1 MVPATATAVVVFVLL
16 VTPGVVFE
24 LLWQRPRPRRDES
37 TFVEVGR
44 VLLTGVVFSG
54 LATAVV
60 GVLSAFG
67 AAANIFAL
75 VSDGPA
81 YVTNNPGLVLGSL
94 VTVVL
99 LAICGAVATH
109 DLLTPSTMRRIAQET
124 VWHTAFSRM
133 AEPGVRVYLSV
144 QLKDGTTITGYKA
157 GYSTEPD
164 PAKRDLLLT
173 APLTIR
179 YAGEPTATDLDEDWQ
194 SMVLSGGEIR
204 TIAASYVA
212 PPTTPP
218 ASRTGLPQRTVTWL
232 TRHSGL
238 AALVGATIVLVAQ
251 LAVGLVL

>member
-1 MVPATATAVVVFVLL
+1 VVPATTTAVVVFVLL
-16 VTPGVVFE
+16 VTPGIVFE
-24 LLWQRPRPRRDES
+24 LLWQRTRPRRDES
-37 TFVEVGR
+37 TFVEIGR

-67 AAANIFAL
+67 AAASVVAL

-81 YVTNNPGLVLGSL
+81 YVADNPGLVLGSL

-99 LAICGAVATH
+99 LAICAAVATH
-109 DLLTPSTMRRIAQET
+109 DLLTPPTMRRIAQET

-157 GYSTEPD
+157 GYSTEPE

-173 APLTIR
+173 APLAIR
-179 YAGEPTATDLDEDWQ
+179 HAGKPTATRLDESWQ
-194 SMVLSGGEIR
+194 SLVVAGGEIS
-204 TIAASYVA
+204 TIAAAYEA
-212 PPTTPP
+212 PATAVP
-218 ASRTGLPQRTVTWL
+218 ASRTNLPSRAVSWL

-238 AALVGATIVLVAQ
+238 AALAGAAVVLVAQ
-251 LAVGLVL
+251 LVVGMVL